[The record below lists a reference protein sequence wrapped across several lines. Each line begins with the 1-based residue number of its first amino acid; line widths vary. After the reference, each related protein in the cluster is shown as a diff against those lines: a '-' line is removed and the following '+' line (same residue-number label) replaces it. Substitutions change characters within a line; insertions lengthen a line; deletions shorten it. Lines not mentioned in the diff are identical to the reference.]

1 MERIKDV
8 VCEKYQLTVEQM
20 DSKKR
25 SRPLAYPR
33 QIAMYLT
40 RELTDMSLPK
50 IGQEFGGRDHSTVI
64 HACDK
69 IKDDMEKDTN
79 LYVTIESLKETIK
92 GN

>member
-1 MERIKDV
+1 
-8 VCEKYQLTVEQM
+8 M

-40 RELTDMSLPK
+40 RELTELSLPK

-69 IKDDMEKDTN
+69 IRSDIEKDTE
-79 LYVTIESLKETIK
+79 LAVEIESLQEKIR